1 MFKSEEVL
9 RDLLHETPTLLLTG
23 FPELDPRFC
32 PDSPNLVSLG
42 REVPLSSGPIDNLFI
57 DPNGV
62 LTLVECKG
70 YWNSEIKR
78 KVYSQ
83 AINYAS
89 DLQEMFLHFDGA
101 EFLSEF
107 ERRVLATGLD
117 ADFADLDALTAQL
130 ETSES
135 LAGKNLAD
143 WRTQFLKRLESNVKS
158 GVFRIMIA
166 CGPGPTSE
174 FNYSSIR
181 NLMRLMSFSE
191 RGNSSYDLS
200 LIDVRALNTANF
212 IVRLIWRRP
221 CALPEIPLIA
231 HAKRDLGAGMDRIR
245 ETFDELPAW
254 AQEKMEE
261 IRTALG
267 ELGPGYHLNLD
278 TFGYTIKNKATGRS
292 TYTQIL
298 PDTAGLVIE
307 RHQIRG
313 KEDMHRAIEEA
324 RLSEIVGHQE
334 CEMVRASDSR
344 EGGRMYRLRFPVR
357 ETTAIEDLCQVLG
370 RVFATE

>member
-1 MFKSEEVL
+1 MFESEEVL

-32 PDSPNLVSLG
+32 PDSPHLVSLG
-42 REVPLSSGPIDNLFI
+42 REIPLLSGPVDNLFI

-89 DLQEMFLHFDGA
+89 DLQEMFLHFEGA
-101 EFLSEF
+101 EFVSEF
-107 ERRVLATGLD
+107 ESRVLATGLD
-117 ADFADLDALTAQL
+117 AEFADLDALTVQL

-158 GVFRIMIA
+158 GVFRIIIA
-166 CGPGPTSE
+166 CGPRPGSE

-191 RGNSSYDLS
+191 RDNSSYDLS
-200 LIDVRALNTANF
+200 LMDVRALNAAEF
-212 IVRLIWRRP
+212 MARLIWRRP
-221 CALPEIPLIA
+221 CALPDIPLIA
-231 HAKRDLGAGMDRIR
+231 HARQDLSAAIERTR
-245 ETFDELPAW
+245 ERFDELPAW
-254 AQEKMEE
+254 AQAKVEE

-267 ELGPGYHLNLD
+267 ELGPGYHLTPD
-278 TFGYTIKNKATGRS
+278 TFGYTIKNKSTGRS

-313 KEDMHRAIEEA
+313 KEDTHRAIEEN
-324 RLSEIVGHQE
+324 RLNEIVGDQA
-334 CEMVRASDSR
+334 CEMVQGSDSR

-357 ETTAIEDLCQVLG
+357 ETTVVEDLCQVLG
-370 RVFATE
+370 RVFVTD

>member
-1 MFKSEEVL
+1 MFESEEVL
-9 RDLLHETPTLLLTG
+9 RDLLHKTPTLLLTG

-32 PDSPNLVSLG
+32 PDSPHLVSLG
-42 REVPLSSGPIDNLFI
+42 REIPLLSGPVDNLFI

-89 DLQEMFLHFDGA
+89 DLQEMFLHFEGA
-101 EFLSEF
+101 EFVSEF
-107 ERRVLATGLD
+107 ESRVLATGLD
-117 ADFADLDALTAQL
+117 AEFADLDALTVQL

-135 LAGKNLAD
+135 LEGKNLAD
-143 WRTQFLKRLESNVKS
+143 WRTQFVKRLESNVKS
-158 GVFRIMIA
+158 GVFRIIIA
-166 CGPGPTSE
+166 CGPRPGSE
-174 FNYSSIR
+174 FNYASIR

-191 RGNSSYDLS
+191 RDNSSYDLS
-200 LIDVRALNTANF
+200 LMDIRALNTTDF
-212 IVRLIWRRP
+212 TVRLIWRRP

-231 HAKRDLGAGMDRIR
+231 HARRDLSAGMERTR
-245 ETFDELPAW
+245 TSFAELPAW
-254 AQEKMEE
+254 AQTKMEE
-261 IRTALG
+261 IRTTLG
-267 ELGPGYHLNLD
+267 ELGPGYHLNPD
-278 TFGYTIKNKATGRS
+278 TFGYTIKNKSTGRS
-292 TYTQIL
+292 TYTQIQR
-298 PDTAGLVIE
+298 DTEHLVIE

-313 KEDMHRAIEEA
+313 KEDTHRAIEEN
-324 RLSEIVGHQE
+324 RLSEIVGDQE

-357 ETTAIEDLCQVLG
+357 ETTVIEELCQVLG
-370 RVFATE
+370 RVFVTE